1 MLNPSQK
8 QAVEHRYGP
17 ALVLAGAGAGKTSV
31 LTQRVARL
39 LQTGVTQPENMMV
52 VTFTN
57 KAAKEMKERLAKLL
71 GWSQV
76 KKISAGTFH
85 SICCRILRQHIEELD
100 IGYTRTFVIYDPKDQ
115 EKTMDLAIRSMNLD
129 PKDYQA
135 YQMLQMVGK
144 FKNAGIEPDAIPSGS
159 VDDPFHV
166 RIYKQYQMALKQN
179 NAMDFDD
186 LLFLTMRLLQQ
197 SESVRST
204 LQQRYEQVL
213 VDEYQDTNSVQFELV
228 RLVSAHHRN
237 IFVVGDVDQSIYSFR
252 HANFRIILRFQED
265 YPDAT
270 MIKLE
275 ENYRST
281 GAILTAANDLI
292 QNNTERFEKT
302 LIPTRGQGKPIR
314 FHQAPNEDEESLFI
328 VKQIQRLNE
337 QEEIQFGDFAI
348 LYRTNAMSRI
358 YEQKLIQNAVP
369 YHVVGGFRFYDR
381 REIKDLLGYLNVI
394 HNPYDSL
401 SLRRILNTPKRG
413 LGDKALE
420 TLETSA
426 SFEGR
431 GLTLWEALHTDRVI
445 DQLTSSKAQDAVR
458 WLVQWLRDLLKEK
471 PTVSV
476 LLERIYNES
485 GYRAEIDQEPD
496 TKRRE
501 DRHENVTSLI
511 QSAIEFEAEADDP
524 TDLTGFLEKI
534 ALYSDS
540 DNLKSKNQ
548 AVNLMTVHAAKG
560 LEFPVVFIP
569 AVEEGTFPHIR
580 SLMEADPERAVEEER
595 RLMYVALTRAKNRL
609 FLTCAAQRR
618 NKRATAN
625 QKLSRFMI
633 EIHHHLEIPGE
644 AMVAYRQHEYEQRQ
658 KKMNLKGARDLPASA
673 QQNLERM
680 NSPHQIQGWAGGGQA
695 RPQSAVSAESSQ
707 LAGAFASLASKAPRP
722 TAAAPPPTQELSP
735 MARAL
740 QEKAAQAFGS
750 SGAQAVRSA
759 VGPAQRAAP
768 APRGAA
774 PIAKPANAAPRPVV
788 KSTPG
793 TMLHSGDL
801 VRHPTYGE
809 GRIERI
815 IASLAKISFASGTKM
830 IDIASAPLEKLG

>member
-1 MLNPSQK
+1 MAFMLNPSQ
-8 QAVEHRYGP
+8 QEAVEHRYGP

-31 LTQRVARL
+31 LTQRVATL
-39 LQTGVTQPENMMV
+39 LKYGVTRPENMLV

-71 GWSQV
+71 SWGVV

-85 SICCRILRQHIEELD
+85 SICCRILRLHIEALNM
-100 IGYTRTFVIYDPKDQ
+100 GYTRTFVIYDPKDQ
-115 EKTMDLAIRSMNLD
+115 EKTMDIAIRSMNLD

-159 VDDPFHV
+159 VDDPFHIRV
-166 RIYKQYQMALKQN
+166 YKQYQLALRQN

-186 LLFLTMRLLQQ
+186 LLFLTLRLLR
-197 SESVRST
+197 ENEAVRSE
-204 LQQRYEQVL
+204 LQLRYEQIL
-213 VDEYQDTNSVQFELV
+213 VDEYQDTNSVQFELIHT
-228 RLVSAHHRN
+228 LAQHHRN
-237 IFVVGDVDQSIYSFR
+237 VFVVGDVDQSIYSFR

-265 YPDAT
+265 YPDARL
-270 MIKLE
+270 IKLE

-281 GAILTAANDLI
+281 GAILEAANDLI
-292 QNNTERFEKT
+292 QHNTERFEKT

-314 FHQAPNEDEESLFI
+314 FHQAPNEDEEAFFI

-337 QEEIQFGDFAI
+337 QDELPFGSFAI

-394 HNPYDSL
+394 HNPFDSL
-401 SLRRILNTPKRG
+401 SLKRILNTPKRG
-413 LGDKALE
+413 LGDKAVE

-431 GLTLWEALHTDRVI
+431 GLTLWEALQTDRVV
-445 DQLTSSKAQDAVR
+445 DQLTSSKATDAVR
-458 WLVQWLRDLLKEK
+458 WLVQWLKQLRREK
-471 PTVSV
+471 PTIST

-485 GYRAEIDQEPD
+485 GYRAEIDNDPD
-496 TKRRE
+496 SKKRQ
-501 DRHENVTSLI
+501 DRHENVAALI
-511 QSAIEFEAEADDP
+511 QAAIEYENDAEDKS
-524 TDLTGFLEKI
+524 DLTGFLEKI
-534 ALYSDS
+534 ALYSDT

-580 SLMEADPERAVEEER
+580 SLMEADPERAIEEER

-609 FLTCAAQRR
+609 FLTCAGQRR
-618 NKRATAN
+618 NKRATTH
-625 QKLSRFMI
+625 QKISRFMV
-633 EIHHHLEIPGE
+633 EIAHHLQIPGE
-644 AMVAYRQHEYEQRQ
+644 ILADYKRHEYEQRQ
-658 KKMNLKGARDLPASA
+658 KKMNLKGFKDLPAG
-673 QQNLERM
+673 LEQRV
-680 NSPHQIQGWAGGGQA
+680 SPMAGFA
-695 RPQSAVSAESSQ
+695 RP
-707 LAGAFASLASKAPRP
+707 G
-722 TAAAPPPTQELSP
+722 PPPAQAQAPKPVRPPAPELSP

-750 SGAQAVRSA
+750 SGAQVVRSA
-759 VGPAQRAAP
+759 VGPSPVRQGAAP
-768 APRGAA
+768 APRPA
-774 PIAKPANAAPRPVV
+774 PARPVAPRPAAPRAA
-788 KSTPG
+788 
-793 TMLHSGDL
+793 GDGSAAAIKAGDR
-801 VRHPTYGE
+801 VRHPVLGVGQVE
-809 GRIERI
+809 KI
-815 IASLAKISFASGTKM
+815 IASLAKVSFASGVKM
-830 IDIASAPLEKLG
+830 LDLASAPLEKLG